1 MKKKQFYAF
10 CVSILAITLF
20 DSCHGDES
28 NTCFS
33 TSAHDQ
39 TITTTVTLWRGGI
52 IPYQFDSSF
61 PDDKKYIVLNAM
73 NLWQEQS
80 KAVYFRPKA
89 SNDDQFVTIKWVTT
103 NNCNSSLGTKAGGS
117 TINFSN
123 YCRVSATYYHEFGH
137 LIGMPHEHQ
146 RTDRYASLSFN
157 DATIERISENFSPSI
172 VNSVIGQIYKM
183 EKIAYTN
190 NTIYPDAD
198 TRIPFDRN
206 SIMIYGSKLSNP
218 SSDIYSFLTF
228 RNLNLFTDNSCNTI
242 NAPNAISLNDAKKVQ
257 LLYPKVFILKNN
269 TNTIF
274 NNIRVRLKDEYD
286 FTKVLFPNEIFL
298 LTYNPSDGYYY
309 YNNKI
314 VQQLDFNN
322 GSSSD
327 DMNFEWNGANSITY
341 RSSMNSVTTIASNID
356 KTPNLI
362 SLNDAIDLDG
372 INGSSGM
379 KFELSKGQYNDGIT
393 KTPSAII
400 CSIVNFNNYR
410 NKN

>member
-28 NTCFS
+28 TTCSS
-33 TSAHDQ
+33 TSTHDQ
-39 TITTTVTLWRGGI
+39 TKTTTITLWRGGI

-80 KAVYFRPKA
+80 KAVYFRPKT

-103 NNCNSSLGTKAGGS
+103 NSCNSSLGIKTGGS
-117 TINFSN
+117 IINFSD
-123 YCRVSATYYHEFGH
+123 YCRVSATYYHELGH

-157 DATIERISENFSPSI
+157 DATVERISENFSPSI
-172 VNSVIGQIYKM
+172 VNSVIGQIYAM

-190 NTIYPDAD
+190 NTIYPDAA
-198 TRIPFDRN
+198 TGIPFDRN
-206 SIMIYGSKLSNP
+206 SIMMYGSKLSNP
-218 SSDIYSFLTF
+218 SSDIYTFLTNS
-228 RNLNLFTDNSCNTI
+228 NLNLFTDTSCNAV
-242 NAPNAISLNDAKKVQ
+242 NAPNTISSNDVKKVQ

-269 TNTIF
+269 TNTTF
-274 NNIRVRLKDEYD
+274 DNIRVRLKDEYD
-286 FTKVLFPNEIFL
+286 FTKVLYPNATFV

-309 YNNKI
+309 YNDKI

-322 GSSSD
+322 GGSSD
-327 DMNFEWNGANSITY
+327 DMNFEWNGPNSITY
-341 RSSMNSVTTIASNID
+341 RSNISSITTIASNID
-356 KTPNLI
+356 NTPNLI
-362 SLNDAIDLDG
+362 TLNDAIDADG

-379 KFELSKGQYNDGIT
+379 KFELTKGQYDDGTT

-400 CSIVNFNNYR
+400 CSIVNFNSAR
-410 NKN
+410 NRK